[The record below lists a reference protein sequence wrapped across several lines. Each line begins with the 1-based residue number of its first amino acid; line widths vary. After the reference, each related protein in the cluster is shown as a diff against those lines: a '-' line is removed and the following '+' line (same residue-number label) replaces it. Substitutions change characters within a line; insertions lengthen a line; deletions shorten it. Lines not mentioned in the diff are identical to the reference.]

1 LILWAP
7 ACALFAF
14 VYPAWQLSLQ
24 LAVTLAAD
32 NVDDLMKDLGPWAA
46 QVRKTAFFLSFPYVC
61 PEPVLAK

>member
-46 QVRKTAFFLSFPYVC
+46 QVRKTAFF
-61 PEPVLAK
+61 